1 LLARQLDHERD
12 REKMLADFR
21 VLDLTW
27 VLGGPFAG
35 QLLAQLGAEVIK
47 IEPLEGDLSRR
58 VSSHTTEFDGDS
70 GFFLSVNRG
79 KSSLALDLKKP
90 EGRAVMHDLV
100 RKADAVIYG
109 FAPAVP
115 ARLGLDR
122 ESLHKINPKLTIA
135 QLIGL
140 HDEPPYAEAP
150 AFEVVQAMAGVMS
163 ITGERDCAPVRVG
176 YQVADLVGGLYL
188 ALGCVG
194 GMLKSLKQGKGE
206 LVQVSLLDCQ
216 LAMLTW
222 QAQNYFISGEQPFA
236 NGARHPVIAPS
247 DIYPCADGKFIAV
260 SPTGQ
265 QFWEEFCVAIGRPDI
280 AKDPRFDHPVK
291 RIKNVLALT
300 EVLSEVFRSRSSS
313 EWGAHLFAE
322 RIPAAPV
329 NGVAEAVAQP
339 LALLRKMV
347 EPLEN
352 PRGTGVLNF
361 LGNPIKYESGK
372 PLSYPPPRGDHT
384 REILERVCGYDTAA
398 IDRLVAGK
406 IVYQGAKK

>member
-1 LLARQLDHERD
+1 
-12 REKMLADFR
+12 
-21 VLDLTW
+21 
-27 VLGGPFAG
+27 
-35 QLLAQLGAEVIK
+35 
-47 IEPLEGDLSRR
+47 
-58 VSSHTTEFDGDS
+58 
-70 GFFLSVNRG
+70 
-79 KSSLALDLKKP
+79 
-90 EGRAVMHDLV
+90 
-100 RKADAVIYG
+100 
-109 FAPAVP
+109 
-115 ARLGLDR
+115 
-122 ESLHKINPKLTIA
+122 
-135 QLIGL
+135 LIGL

-150 AFEVVQAMAGVMS
+150 AFDLVVQAMAGVMS
-163 ITGERDCAPVRVG
+163 ITGERDGAPVRVG

-300 EVLSEVFRSRSSS
+300 EVLSDVFRSRPSS

-352 PRGTGVLNF
+352 PRGAGVLNF
-361 LGNPIKYESGK
+361 LGNPIKYQAGK

-398 IDRLVAGK
+398 IDRLVAGN